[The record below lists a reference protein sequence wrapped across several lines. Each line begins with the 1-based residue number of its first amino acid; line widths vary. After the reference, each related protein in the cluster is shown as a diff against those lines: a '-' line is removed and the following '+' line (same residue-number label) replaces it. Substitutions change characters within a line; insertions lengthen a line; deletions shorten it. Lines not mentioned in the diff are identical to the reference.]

1 MTWQLNMKACGR
13 TSPASRTTTGNEHK
27 ENTER
32 DDRAGNHQRL
42 NVTRQFVEP
51 STEACQR
58 NKRNTTSRLI
68 LTSENIC
75 WTCLKFI
82 IMKLI

>member
-13 TSPASRTTTGNEHK
+13 TSPASRTATGNEHK

-32 DDRAGNHQRL
+32 DDRASNHQRL

-51 STEACQR
+51 STEAAMFSRKCNFPIEQR
-58 NKRNTTSRLI
+58 PCAATQFLA
-68 LTSENIC
+68 E
-75 WTCLKFI
+75 F
-82 IMKLI
+82 